1 MCIISGMRKDKP
13 LRFVIQRHTRDGERP
28 HWDLMLE
35 NGTVL
40 ETYRVCLP
48 PEDWCDKPAEAVRIF
63 DHPLKFLSYE
73 GSVNKGK
80 GRVEI
85 ADCGTYRILKR
96 DDKRQLLEFAGNVL
110 NGKFVLS
117 QIKNAEWKFSHSTAG
132 EDGPFETPGCQVRP
146 E

>member
-1 MCIISGMRKDKP
+1 MGWMRKVEP

-48 PEDWCDKPAEAVRIF
+48 PEDWGVKLAKAVKIF

-80 GRVEI
+80 GRVKI
-85 ADCGTYRILKR
+85 ADCGAYRLIEKDETQQRISFAGKLLKGEFQLCLIK
-96 DDKRQLLEFAGNVL
+96 DDKWELRGV
-110 NGKFVLS
+110 
-117 QIKNAEWKFSHSTAG
+117 
-132 EDGPFETPGCQVRP
+132 
-146 E
+146 

>member
-1 MCIISGMRKDKP
+1 MGGMRKDKP
-13 LRFVIQRHTRDGERP
+13 RRFVIQRHTRDGERP

-48 PEDWCDKPAEAVRIF
+48 PEDWGNKPVEAVRIF

-80 GRVEI
+80 GRVKI
-85 ADCGTYRILKR
+85 ADCGTYRVLER
-96 DDKRQLLEFAGNVL
+96 DDKQQLLEFAGNIL
-110 NGKFVLS
+110 NGKFVMS
-117 QIKNAEWKFSHSTAG
+117 QTKNAEWNFSRFIAG
-132 EDGPFETPGCQVRP
+132 EDGLFKTPGCQVRP
-146 E
+146 G

>member
-1 MCIISGMRKDKP
+1 MRETKKY
-13 LRFVIQRHTRDGERP
+13 VIQRHERQDEP
-28 HWDLMLE
+28 AHWDLMLE

-48 PEDWCDKPAEAVRIF
+48 PEDWGDKPVEAVRIF

-85 ADCGTYRILKR
+85 ADCGTYHPIKK
-96 DDKRQLLEFAGNVL
+96 DKTQQQISFAGKL
-110 NGKFVLS
+110 LKGEYQLCLIES
-117 QIKNAEWKFSHSTAG
+117 DRWKLRG
-132 EDGPFETPGCQVRP
+132 V
-146 E
+146 

>member
-1 MCIISGMRKDKP
+1 MGRMRKDKP
-13 LRFVIQRHTRDGERP
+13 LRFVIQRHTRDVERP

-48 PEDWCDKPAEAVRIF
+48 PEDWGDKPVEAVRIF

-80 GRVEI
+80 GRVKI
-85 ADCGTYRILKR
+85 ADCGTYRLIKK
-96 DDKRQLLEFAGNVL
+96 DENQQQISFAGKL
-110 NGKFVLS
+110 FRGEF
-117 QIKNAEWKFSHSTAG
+117 QICLIKDDRWELKS
-132 EDGPFETPGCQVRP
+132 V
-146 E
+146 

>member
-1 MCIISGMRKDKP
+1 MGGMRKDEP
-13 LRFVIQRHTRDGERP
+13 LRFVVQRHTRDGERP

-35 NGTVL
+35 RGTVL

-48 PEDWCDKPAEAVRIF
+48 PEDWGYKPMEAVRIF

-85 ADCGTYRILKR
+85 ADAGTYRLIEK
-96 DDKRQLLEFAGNVL
+96 DETQQQISFAGKL
-110 NGKFVLS
+110 LKGKF
-117 QIKNAEWKFSHSTAG
+117 KFCLIESDRWEIIG
-132 EDGPFETPGCQVRP
+132 F
-146 E
+146 

>member
-1 MCIISGMRKDKP
+1 MGGMRKDKP
-13 LRFVIQRHTRDGERP
+13 RRFVIQRHTRDVERP

-40 ETYRVCLP
+40 ETYRVSLP
-48 PEDWCDKPAEAVRIF
+48 PEDWGVKPAEVVRIF

-85 ADCGTYRILKR
+85 ADAGTYRLIEK
-96 DDKRQLLEFAGNVL
+96 DETQQQISFAGKL
-110 NGKFVLS
+110 LKGKF
-117 QIKNAEWKFSHSTAG
+117 KFFPAHLI
-132 EDGPFETPGCQVRP
+132 
-146 E
+146 

>member
-1 MCIISGMRKDKP
+1 MKEYIMGGMRKDKP
-13 LRFVIQRHTRDGERP
+13 RRFVIQRHTRDGERP

-40 ETYRVCLP
+40 ETYRVSLP
-48 PEDWCDKPAEAVRIF
+48 PEDWGVKPVEAVRIF

-85 ADCGTYRILKR
+85 ADCGIYCVLEQ
-96 DDKRQLLEFAGNVL
+96 DDKRQLLEFSGKIL
-110 NGKFVLS
+110 NGKFVMA
-117 QIKNAEWKFSHSTAG
+117 QTKNAEWNFSRSIAG
-132 EDGPFETPGCQVRP
+132 EDGLF
-146 E
+146 

>member
-1 MCIISGMRKDKP
+1 MSGMRKDEP

-35 NGTVL
+35 RGTVL

-48 PEDWCDKPAEAVRIF
+48 PEDWGYKPMEAVRIF

-85 ADCGTYRILKR
+85 ADAGTYCLLTQNEEQ
-96 DDKRQLLEFAGNVL
+96 RQLSFTGKLL
-110 NGKFVLS
+110 KGKF
-117 QIKNAEWKFSHSTAG
+117 KFCLIESDRWEIIG
-132 EDGPFETPGCQVRP
+132 F
-146 E
+146 